1 MEKARDSRLPHA
13 GSSVA
18 ALHPCISLPPIRRL
32 AASSA
37 ASPLLPPQETRTPR
51 AMRAQGARAA
61 AWPEHL
67 AAHARLVKSACPDAF
82 LATTAMRGYLRASL
96 PLQALLL
103 LRALLPRAPRL
114 LSNSFSLSL
123 ALQASAAFPE
133 AAAPGPLGLAAS
145 LHARAL
151 KSGFAAA
158 DLFVRTALVEAY
170 TKAGRADLARAAFDE
185 APQRDVFLCNVMLAS
200 YVARGEVAEARKVF
214 DGMRER
220 DLVSWNTMI
229 HGYAVRGEVAMA
241 REIFDGT
248 AERDA
253 FSWSSMMSAYSKG
266 RQSKE
271 ALDLWRE
278 MRTAHVVPDCI
289 TMVSVL
295 SACGDMGALA
305 VGREVHQFVESNGVE
320 VDVKLG
326 TALIDMY
333 AKCGDIENSLSVFHF
348 MVEKDVLTWSSMIIG
363 LANHGLGHDALSLFS
378 EMTSKG
384 LKPNEITFIGVLIAC
399 THLGLV
405 SDGKKYFSSMT
416 EVHGVAP
423 RVEHYGCMVDLLG
436 RSGHVQ
442 EARQLIRDM
451 PFEPD
456 AVIWRALL
464 GACRIHKNVEVA
476 EEAMSKLR
484 VLDPHADGHYV
495 LLSNIYAQA
504 NSWEGV
510 AEMRKTL
517 RRENIQRIPGRSSI
531 EWQNTIYE
539 FVSGDRSHPRT
550 EEIYKVLEE
559 MMDRLRKAGYIP
571 MTSLVLQDTDE
582 QSKESALAEH
592 SEKLAIA
599 FGLLTTP
606 ARSTLRITKNLRACE
621 DCHSAIKFISSVY
634 DRKLIVRDRN
644 RFHHFDKGQCSCKD
658 YW

>member
-1 MEKARDSRLPHA
+1 
-13 GSSVA
+13 
-18 ALHPCISLPPIRRL
+18 
-32 AASSA
+32 
-37 ASPLLPPQETRTPR
+37 
-51 AMRAQGARAA
+51 MRARGARAAAA

-67 AAHARLVKSACPDAF
+67 ATHARLVKSAYPDAF
-82 LATTAMRGYLRASL
+82 LVTTAMRGYLRACL
-96 PLQALLL
+96 PLQALL

-114 LSNSFSLSL
+114 LGNSFSLSL
-123 ALQASAAFPE
+123 ALQASSAAHS
-133 AAAPGPLGLAAS
+133 ALALGAS

-170 TKAGRADLARAAFDE
+170 AKAGRADLARAAFDE
-185 APQRDVFLCNVMLAS
+185 APRRDVFLCNVMLAA

-248 AERDA
+248 AEKDA
-253 FSWSSMMSAYSKG
+253 FSWSSMMSAYAKG
-266 RQSKE
+266 RQAKE

-278 MRTAHVVPDCI
+278 MRTARVKPDCI
-289 TMVSVL
+289 TLVSVL

-305 VGREVHQFVESNGVE
+305 VGREAHQFVKSDGVE

-333 AKCGDIENSLSVFHF
+333 AKCGDIENSLSVFHS
-348 MVEKDVLTWSSMIIG
+348 MAEKDVLTWSSMIIG

-378 EMTSKG
+378 KMTSEG

-405 SDGKKYFSSMT
+405 SDGKKYFSSMS

-504 NSWEGV
+504 NAWEGV

-517 RRENIQRIPGRSSI
+517 RRESIQRIPGRSSI
-531 EWQNTIYE
+531 EWQNTIHE

-550 EEIYKVLEE
+550 EEIYEVLEE
-559 MMDRLRKAGYIP
+559 MMNRLRQAGYKP
-571 MTSLVLQDTDE
+571 MTNLVLQDIDE
-582 QSKESALAEH
+582 QSKERALTEH

-634 DRKLIVRDRN
+634 GRKLIVRDRN
-644 RFHHFDKGQCSCKD
+644 RFHHFDQGQCSCKD

>member
-1 MEKARDSRLPHA
+1 
-13 GSSVA
+13 
-18 ALHPCISLPPIRRL
+18 
-32 AASSA
+32 
-37 ASPLLPPQETRTPR
+37 
-51 AMRAQGARAA
+51 MRARG

-82 LATTAMRGYLRASL
+82 LATTAMRWYLRASL

-133 AAAPGPLGLAAS
+133 AAAPGPLGLGAS

-170 TKAGRADLARAAFDE
+170 AKAGRADLARAAFDE

-200 YVARGEVAEARKVF
+200 YVARGEVAEARIVF

-229 HGYAVRGEVAMA
+229 HGYAVRGEVTMA

-248 AERDA
+248 TERDA
-253 FSWSSMMSAYSKG
+253 FSWSLMMTAYSKG

-278 MRTAHVVPDCI
+278 MCTARVVPDCI
-289 TMVSVL
+289 TMASVL
-295 SACGDMGALA
+295 SACGGMVALA

-333 AKCGDIENSLSVFHF
+333 AKCGDIENSLSVFHL
-348 MVEKDVLTWSSMIIG
+348 MVEKDVLTWSTMIIG

-378 EMTSKG
+378 EMTSEG

-416 EVHGVAP
+416 EVHGVTP

-456 AVIWRALL
+456 AVIWRVLL

-484 VLDPHADGHYV
+484 VLDPHADGHYI

-539 FVSGDRSHPRT
+539 FVSGDSSHPRT

-559 MMDRLRKAGYIP
+559 MMDRLRKAGYTP
-571 MTSLVLQDTDE
+571 MTSLVLQDIDE
-582 QSKESALAEH
+582 QSKARALAEH

>member
-1 MEKARDSRLPHA
+1 
-13 GSSVA
+13 
-18 ALHPCISLPPIRRL
+18 
-32 AASSA
+32 
-37 ASPLLPPQETRTPR
+37 
-51 AMRAQGARAA
+51 MRARRGAA
-61 AWPEHL
+61 AAARPEHL
-67 AAHARLVKSACPDAF
+67 AARLVKSASPDA
-82 LATTAMRGYLRASL
+82 LLVTTAMRGYLRACL

-103 LRALLPRAPRL
+103 LRSLLPRAPRL
-114 LSNSFSLSL
+114 LGNSFSLSI
-123 ALQASAAFPE
+123 ALQATAAVS
-133 AAAPGPLGLAAS
+133 GSVLSTLGRGLGAAS
-145 LHARAL
+145 LHACAL

-170 TKAGRADLARAAFDE
+170 AKAGRADLARAAFDE
-185 APQRDVFLCNVMLAS
+185 APRRDVFLTNVMLAA

-214 DGMRER
+214 DGMRDR

-229 HGYAVRGEVAMA
+229 HGYAVKGEVSMA
-241 REIFDGT
+241 REIFDGM
-248 AERDA
+248 EDRDD
-253 FSWSSMMSAYSKG
+253 FSWSSMMSAYAKG
-266 RQSKE
+266 RRSKE
-271 ALDLWRE
+271 ALELWQE
-278 MRTAHVVPDCI
+278 MRAAYVSPDRI

-305 VGREVHQFVESNGVE
+305 VGAEVHQFVESNGIE

-333 AKCGDIENSLSVFHF
+333 AKCGDIENSLRVFHS
-348 MVEKDVLTWSSMIIG
+348 MPAKDVLTWSSMIIG

-378 EMTSKG
+378 RMISQG
-384 LKPNEITFIGVLIAC
+384 LQPNDITFIGVLIAC

-405 SDGKKYFSSMT
+405 SDGKKYFSSMSV
-416 EVHGVAP
+416 VHGVAP
-423 RVEHYGCMVDLLG
+423 KVEHFGCMVNLLG
-436 RSGHVQ
+436 RSGHIE

-464 GACRIHKNVEVA
+464 GACRIYKNVEVA
-476 EEAMSKLR
+476 EEAMAKLR

-510 AEMRKTL
+510 AEMRTML

-531 EWQNTIYE
+531 EWQNTIHE
-539 FVSGDRSHPRT
+539 FVSGDRSHPRSK
-550 EEIYKVLEE
+550 EIYEILEE
-559 MMDRLRKAGYIP
+559 MMDRLRQAGYKP
-571 MTSLVLQDTDE
+571 MTGLVLQDIDE
-582 QSKESALAEH
+582 QSKERALAEH

-621 DCHSAIKFISSVY
+621 DCHSAIKLISLVY
-634 DRKLIVRDRN
+634 DRKLIIRDRN
-644 RFHHFDKGQCSCKD
+644 RFHHFSEGQCSCKD

>member
-1 MEKARDSRLPHA
+1 MRVRGGGAPAR
-13 GSSVA
+13 
-18 ALHPCISLPPIRRL
+18 
-32 AASSA
+32 
-37 ASPLLPPQETRTPR
+37 
-51 AMRAQGARAA
+51 
-61 AWPEHL
+61 PEHL
-67 AAHARLVKSACPDAF
+67 AAHARIVKSACPDAF
-82 LATTAMRGYLRASL
+82 LATTAMRGYLRACL

-103 LRALLPRAPRL
+103 VRSLLPRAPRL
-114 LSNSFSLSL
+114 LGNSFSLSL
-123 ALQASAAFPE
+123 ALQASAALSDSVP
-133 AAAPGPLGLAAS
+133 AMLGLGLRAAS

-170 TKAGRADLARAAFDE
+170 AKAGRADLARAAFDE
-185 APQRDVFLCNVMLAS
+185 APRRDVFLCNVMLAA
-200 YVARGEVAEARKVF
+200 YVARGEVPEARKVF

-229 HGYAVRGEVAMA
+229 HGYAVSGEVNMA
-241 REIFDGT
+241 REIFDGM
-248 AERDA
+248 EDRDA
-253 FSWSSMMSAYSKG
+253 FSWSSMMSAYAKG
-266 RQSKE
+266 RRPKD
-271 ALDLWRE
+271 ALRLWRE
-278 MRTAHVVPDCI
+278 MRAACVTPDCI

-305 VGREVHQFVESNGVE
+305 VGTEVHQFVESSEVA
-320 VDVKLG
+320 VDVRLG

-333 AKCGDIENSLSVFHF
+333 AKCGDIENSLRVFHS
-348 MVEKDVLTWSSMIIG
+348 MASKDVLTWSSMIIG

-378 EMTSKG
+378 RMISEG
-384 LKPNEITFIGVLIAC
+384 LQPNDVTFIGVLTAC

-405 SDGKKYFSSMT
+405 SDGKKYFSSMGA
-416 EVHGVAP
+416 VHGVAP
-423 RVEHYGCMVDLLG
+423 KVEHYGCMVDLLG
-436 RSGHVQ
+436 RSGHIE

-464 GACRIHKNVEVA
+464 GSCRIYKNVEVA
-476 EEAMSKLR
+476 EEAMAKLR
-484 VLDPHADGHYV
+484 VLDPHSDGHYV

-517 RRENIQRIPGRSSI
+517 RRTSIQRIPGRSSI
-531 EWQNTIYE
+531 EWQSTTHE
-539 FVSGDRSHPRT
+539 FVSGDRSHPRSK
-550 EEIYKVLEE
+550 EIYEMLEE
-559 MMDRLRKAGYIP
+559 VMDRLRQAGYRP
-571 MTSLVLQDTDE
+571 MTELVLQDIDE
-582 QSKESALAEH
+582 RSKERALAEH

-621 DCHSAIKFISSVY
+621 DCHSAIKLISLVY
-634 DRKLIVRDRN
+634 NRKMIIRDRN
-644 RFHHFDKGQCSCKD
+644 RFHHFSEGQCSCND

>member
-1 MEKARDSRLPHA
+1 
-13 GSSVA
+13 
-18 ALHPCISLPPIRRL
+18 
-32 AASSA
+32 
-37 ASPLLPPQETRTPR
+37 
-51 AMRAQGARAA
+51 MRARGGRAA
-61 AWPEHL
+61 ATAWPEHL
-67 AAHARLVKSACPDAF
+67 AVHARLVKSASPDAF
-82 LATTAMRGYLRASL
+82 LVTTAMRGYLRACL

-103 LRALLPRAPRL
+103 LRALLPRTPRL
-114 LSNSFSLSL
+114 LGNSFSLSL
-123 ALQASAAFPE
+123 ALQAAAAAASE
-133 AAAPGPLGLAAS
+133 AAAAPVQLALGAS
-145 LHARAL
+145 LHACAL

-170 TKAGRADLARAAFDE
+170 AKSGRADLARAAFDE
-185 APQRDVFLCNVMLAS
+185 AAPRRDVFLCNVMLAA

-214 DGMRER
+214 DGMRDR

-229 HGYAVRGEVAMA
+229 HGYAVRGEVSMA

-248 AERDA
+248 EGKDA
-253 FSWSSMMSAYSKG
+253 FSWSSMMSAYAKS

-271 ALDLWRE
+271 ALDLWRA
-278 MRTAHVVPDCI
+278 MCAARVAPDCI
-289 TMVSVL
+289 TMASVL

-305 VGREVHQFVESNGVE
+305 VGAEVHQLVESNRVE

-333 AKCGDIENSLSVFHF
+333 AKCGDIENSLGVFHS
-348 MVEKDVLTWSSMIIG
+348 MAAKDVLTWSSMIIG

-378 EMTSKG
+378 EMTSQG

-405 SDGKKYFSSMT
+405 DDGKKYFSSMS
-416 EVHGVAP
+416 EVHGVEP

-436 RSGHVQ
+436 RSGHVE

-464 GACRIHKNVEVA
+464 GACRLHKNVEVA

-517 RRENIQRIPGRSSI
+517 RRESIQRIPGRSSI
-531 EWQNTIYE
+531 EWQNTIHE
-539 FVSGDRSHPRT
+539 FVSADRSHPRS

-559 MMDRLRKAGYIP
+559 MMHRIRQAGYKP
-571 MTSLVLQDTDE
+571 MTSLVLQDIDE
-582 QSKESALAEH
+582 QLKERALAEH

-621 DCHSAIKFISSVY
+621 DCHSAIKFISLAY
-634 DRKLIVRDRN
+634 NRKLIVRDRN
-644 RFHHFDKGQCSCKD
+644 RFHHFDQGQCSCKD

>member
-1 MEKARDSRLPHA
+1 
-13 GSSVA
+13 
-18 ALHPCISLPPIRRL
+18 
-32 AASSA
+32 
-37 ASPLLPPQETRTPR
+37 
-51 AMRAQGARAA
+51 MRAQGGAA
-61 AWPEHL
+61 AARPEHL
-67 AAHARLVKSACPDAF
+67 AAHVRLVKSACPDAF
-82 LATTAMRGYLRASL
+82 LLTTAMRGYLRACL
-96 PLQALLL
+96 PQQALLL
-103 LRALLPRAPRL
+103 LRSLLPRAPRL
-114 LSNSFSLSL
+114 IGNTFSLSL
-123 ALQASAAFPE
+123 ALQATAALPPSVP
-133 AAAPGPLGLAAS
+133 ATLGSLGLGAAS
-145 LHARAL
+145 LHACAI

-170 TKAGRADLARAAFDE
+170 AKSGRADLAHAAFDE
-185 APQRDVFLCNVMLAS
+185 APRRDVFLCNVMLAA

-214 DGMRER
+214 DGMRDR
-220 DLVSWNTMI
+220 DMVSWNTMI
-229 HGYAVRGEVAMA
+229 HGYAVKGVVSMA
-241 REIFDGT
+241 RELLDGM
-248 AERDA
+248 EDRDA
-253 FSWSSMMSAYSKG
+253 FSWSSMMSAYAKS
-266 RQSKE
+266 RRSKE
-271 ALDLWRE
+271 ALELWQE
-278 MRTAHVVPDCI
+278 MRAACVAPDCI

-305 VGREVHQFVESNGVE
+305 VGAEVHQFVESNGIE

-333 AKCGDIENSLSVFHF
+333 AKCGDIDNSLRVFHS
-348 MVEKDVLTWSSMIIG
+348 MTAKDVLTWSSMIMG

-378 EMTSKG
+378 RMISEG
-384 LKPNEITFIGVLIAC
+384 LQPNEVTFIGVLIAC

-405 SDGKKYFSSMT
+405 SDGKKYFSTMSV
-416 EVHGVAP
+416 VHGVAP
-423 RVEHYGCMVDLLG
+423 KVEHYGCMVDLLG
-436 RSGHVQ
+436 RSGHIE

-464 GACRIHKNVEVA
+464 GACRIYKNVEVA

-510 AEMRKTL
+510 AEMRTML

-531 EWQNTIYE
+531 EWQNTIHE
-539 FVSGDRSHPRT
+539 FVSGDRSHPRSK
-550 EEIYKVLEE
+550 EIYKALEE
-559 MMDRLRKAGYIP
+559 MMDRLRQAGYRP
-571 MTSLVLQDTDE
+571 MTGLVLQDIDE
-582 QSKESALAEH
+582 QSKERALAEH

-621 DCHSAIKFISSVY
+621 DCHSAIKLISLVY
-634 DRKLIVRDRN
+634 NRKLIVRDRN
-644 RFHHFDKGQCSCKD
+644 RFHHFSEGQCSCKD

>member
-1 MEKARDSRLPHA
+1 
-13 GSSVA
+13 
-18 ALHPCISLPPIRRL
+18 
-32 AASSA
+32 
-37 ASPLLPPQETRTPR
+37 
-51 AMRAQGARAA
+51 MRARGGAA
-61 AWPEHL
+61 AARPEHL

-82 LATTAMRGYLRASL
+82 LLTAAMRGYLRACL

-103 LRALLPRAPRL
+103 LRSLLPRAPRL
-114 LSNSFSLSL
+114 IGNSFSLSL
-123 ALQASAAFPE
+123 ALQATAAVSAESVP
-133 AAAPGPLGLAAS
+133 AALGLSHGAAS

-170 TKAGRADLARAAFDE
+170 AKSGRADLARAAFDE
-185 APQRDVFLCNVMLAS
+185 APRRDVFLTNVMLAA

-214 DGMRER
+214 DGMRDR
-220 DLVSWNTMI
+220 DMVSWNTMI
-229 HGYAVRGEVAMA
+229 HGYAVKGEVSTA
-241 REIFDGT
+241 REIFD
-248 AERDA
+248 RMDDKDA
-253 FSWSSMMSAYSKG
+253 FSWSSMMSAYAKS
-266 RQSKE
+266 RRSKE
-271 ALDLWRE
+271 ALELWRE
-278 MRTAHVVPDCI
+278 MRVARVAPDCI

-305 VGREVHQFVESNGVE
+305 VGAEVHQFVESNGIE

-333 AKCGDIENSLSVFHF
+333 AKCGDIENSLRIFRS
-348 MVEKDVLTWSSMIIG
+348 MPAKDVLTWSSMIIG

-378 EMTSKG
+378 RMVLEG
-384 LKPNEITFIGVLIAC
+384 LHPNEITFIGVLIAC

-405 SDGKKYFSSMT
+405 SDGKKYFSSMKV
-416 EVHGVAP
+416 VHGVAP
-423 RVEHYGCMVDLLG
+423 KVEHYGCMVDLLG
-436 RSGHVQ
+436 RSGHIE

-464 GACRIHKNVEVA
+464 GACRIYKNVEVA
-476 EEAMSKLR
+476 EEAMAKLR

-510 AEMRKTL
+510 AEMRKVL

-531 EWQNTIYE
+531 EWENTIHV
-539 FVSGDRSHPRT
+539 FVSGDRSHPRS
-550 EEIYKVLEE
+550 EEIYKMLEE
-559 MMDRLRKAGYIP
+559 MMDRLRQAGYRP
-571 MTSLVLQDTDE
+571 MTGLVLQDIDE
-582 QSKESALAEH
+582 HSKERALAEH

-606 ARSTLRITKNLRACE
+606 AGSTLRITKNLRACE
-621 DCHSAIKFISSVY
+621 DCHSAIKLISLVY

-644 RFHHFDKGQCSCKD
+644 RFHHFSEGQCSCKD